1 MIAHDDDDWASVGI
15 FHLQTAV
22 QIMNLLVDNDLVNR
36 EVMAEMIQA
45 KIRESGNQLEQAIWE
60 TYVDFLKP
68 EFNPPKTT
76 GNVITFPEG
85 SDIA

>member
-45 KIRESGNQLEQAIWE
+45 KIRESGTQLELAIWE
-60 TYVDFLKP
+60 TYIDFLKP
-68 EFNPPKTT
+68 EFNPPKHT

>member
-45 KIRESGNQLEQAIWE
+45 KIRESGTQLEQAIWE
-60 TYVDFLKP
+60 TYLEFLKP
-68 EFNPPKTT
+68 VFNPPKHT

>member
-1 MIAHDDDDWASVGI
+1 MITHGEDDWASVGI

-60 TYVDFLKP
+60 TYIDFLKP